1 MANEITLSASLAFSK
16 GGIGSTLADSGLQF
30 DVSGTDYMQGT
41 QHVPI
46 TNAVALNIGGLTALG
61 YLYIKNTDSTNYMT
75 IEGVQND
82 TPTVKLKA
90 GEVAMFR
97 LNGNAPFVVANTAIV
112 QADYLLI
119 ED

>member
-1 MANEITLSASLAFSK
+1 MADEITITASLAFTK
-16 GGIGSTLADSGLQF
+16 GGVGSTLADAGLTF
-30 DVSGTDYMQGT
+30 DVSGTDYMQGS
-41 QHVPI
+41 QQVPI
-46 TNAVALNIGGLTALG
+46 TTAVALNIGGLTALG
-61 YLYIKNTDSTNYMT
+61 YLYIKNTDSTNFMT

-97 LNGNAPFVVANTAIV
+97 LNGNAPFVVSDTAIV